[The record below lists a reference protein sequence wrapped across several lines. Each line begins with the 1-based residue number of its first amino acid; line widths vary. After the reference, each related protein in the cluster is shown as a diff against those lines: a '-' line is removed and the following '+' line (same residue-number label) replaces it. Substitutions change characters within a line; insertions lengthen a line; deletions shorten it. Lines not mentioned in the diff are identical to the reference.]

1 MVLLIRNL
9 PKNIKKEVKEEL
21 YKINRIYYLEK
32 ELDFYKSIFKTH
44 RNSAVFNLKIKTIR
58 GNRIW
63 YDKVADRMNVLYLL
77 DIDEE
82 VLEWLKPIRC
92 ER

>member
-1 MVLLIRNL
+1 MVLLFRNL

-32 ELDFYKSIFKTH
+32 ELEFYKSIFKTH
-44 RNSAVFNLKIKTIR
+44 RNSAVFNLKIKNIR

-63 YDKVADRMNVLYLL
+63 YDKVADRMNVLHLL